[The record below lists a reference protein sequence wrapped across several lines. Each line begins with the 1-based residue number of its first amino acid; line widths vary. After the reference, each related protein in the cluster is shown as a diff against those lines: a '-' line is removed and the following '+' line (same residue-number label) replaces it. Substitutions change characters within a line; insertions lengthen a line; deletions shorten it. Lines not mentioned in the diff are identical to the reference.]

1 MMNDTM
7 APEDESLP
15 QDPAQDSASENGSTD
30 SPPEK
35 NTFFV
40 PAGSVGGHVKP
51 GDTLTFKVVG
61 KDSEG
66 DYEVELDTGDD
77 NAGDFMGDMM
87 KTMKGGSNG

>member
-15 QDPAQDSASENGSTD
+15 QDASADSSGDDSEGG
-30 SPPEK
+30 

-40 PAGSVGGHVKP
+40 PASVFAGKEAKA
-51 GDTLTFKVVG
+51 GDTVSFTVVG

-66 DYEVELDTGDD
+66 DYEVELAGGNKED
-77 NAGDFMGDMM
+77 GDFMGDMKKM
-87 KTMKGGSNG
+87 FSKGGSNG